1 MPLWTF
7 SLASHQIVTCEQAL
21 CLGKMFT
28 GYQIVV
34 LEAGENLCAS
44 RDLFT
49 FQ

>member
-1 MPLWTF
+1 MPLRTF
-7 SLASHQIVTCEQAL
+7 SLASHQIVACEQAL
-21 CLGKMFT
+21 CLS